1 MLFSYDKLIDNCI
14 SVNRISTKKLRSIF
28 SLVNKTFKR
37 YSVYTLEQIKEEDEH
52 FHYIIRKY
60 KEKIIKD
67 ILRPQWSKKMLNSRV
82 NKYTELCQ
90 ISIIDSEES
99 RIVGILEKINNS
111 TKHPERNYLF
121 SPLFYDFE
129 HSFHPNLRK
138 KRLKNNGLI
147 CIMKEKDCLEH

>member
-1 MLFSYDKLIDNCI
+1 
-14 SVNRISTKKLRSIF
+14 
-28 SLVNKTFKR
+28 
-37 YSVYTLEQIKEEDEH
+37 
-52 FHYIIRKY
+52 
-60 KEKIIKD
+60 
-67 ILRPQWSKKMLNSRV
+67 MLNSRI

-90 ISIIDSEES
+90 ISIIDAEES

-138 KRLKNNGLI
+138 KRLKDNKLV
-147 CIMKEKDCLEH
+147 CIMTKEDCLSH